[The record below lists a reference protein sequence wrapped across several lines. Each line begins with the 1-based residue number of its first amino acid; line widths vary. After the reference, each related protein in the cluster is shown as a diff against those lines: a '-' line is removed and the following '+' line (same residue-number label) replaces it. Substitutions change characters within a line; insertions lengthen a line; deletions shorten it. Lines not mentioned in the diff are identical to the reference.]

1 MYILISVFF
10 FQVQGR
16 WIQIVWVRITY
27 KTNYKLLIILT
38 VSKCF
43 FIYQIK
49 ALKVENIIVFT
60 SQIL

>member
-27 KTNYKLLIILT
+27 KTNYKSLIILT